1 MKKKLKAVLSIL
13 LMIISFAML
22 CEKRYSPPL
31 GDYLLEF
38 LGLKPW
44 SNNYSGI
51 HITLILFGGVLLL
64 SIFLVKR
71 YFIDAF
77 KINKILT
84 FILPIICIFV
94 VYITSEIM
102 VKSIKKKAPN
112 LLSIG
117 VTEKQNYIRYE
128 FKDNKL
134 KKISTKFKLTNY
146 SNEKKEFYINI
157 DNPFYRKEGTKPIE
171 FYDKQGKPV
180 KFSLE
185 GNESRDF
192 LLTSDEFKIV
202 GGRQKSTGSNDEG
215 ISELILSNDQGNR
228 FILRWDEFLK

>member
-1 MKKKLKAVLSIL
+1 MKKRLKAVLSLL
-13 LMIISFAML
+13 LMIFSFSML
-22 CEKRYSPPL
+22 CQKRYSPPL
-31 GDYLLEF
+31 GDYVLEF

-44 SNNYSGI
+44 SDNYRGI
-51 HITLILFGGVLLL
+51 HITLILFGGLLLL

-77 KINKILT
+77 NINKMLT
-84 FILPIICIFV
+84 FLLPLICIFV
-94 VYITSEIM
+94 VYVTSGIM

-134 KKISTKFKLTNY
+134 TKISTKFKLTNY

-157 DNPFYRKEGTKPIE
+157 DSPFYRKEGTKPIE
-171 FYDKQGKPV
+171 FYDKQDKPV
-180 KFSLE
+180 KFVLE
-185 GNESRDF
+185 GNESREF
-192 LLTSDEFKIV
+192 LLTSDEFKII
-202 GGRQKSTGSNDEG
+202 GGRQSSTGSDYEG
-215 ISELILSNDQGNR
+215 ISELILSNDLGHR
-228 FILRWDEFLK
+228 FIFRWDEFLK